1 MHREPRVTPLK
12 HALCE
17 SGRQHTLGTEEINQ
31 LMAQG
36 FAEQC
41 LGQWWQHP
49 EGAGGQENA
58 IGNQG
63 MNMRIKRDEIA
74 ECLHVEDEGGLAT
87 RLQGVEAGV
96 PPEKSSILFQAA
108 FRM

>member
-1 MHREPRVTPLK
+1 MHREARVMSLK
-12 HALCE
+12 HALRE
-17 SGRQHTLGTEEINQ
+17 PRRQYALGAQEIEQ

-41 LGQWWQHP
+41 LGQRWQHP

-63 MNMRIKRDEIA
+63 MNPLLTE
-74 ECLHVEDEGGLAT
+74 AT
-87 RLQGVEAGV
+87 
-96 PPEKSSILFQAA
+96 
-108 FRM
+108 